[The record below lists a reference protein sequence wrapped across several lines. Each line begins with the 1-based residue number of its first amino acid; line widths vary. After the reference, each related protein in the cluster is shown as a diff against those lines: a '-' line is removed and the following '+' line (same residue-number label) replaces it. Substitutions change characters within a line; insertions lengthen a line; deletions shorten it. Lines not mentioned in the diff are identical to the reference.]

1 MRVCSPLTI
10 MAGVTREDSFDSFD
24 PEEPVIDPE
33 PENMLLPIKA
43 FDEMNAAIKW
53 QAEKIAMLNA
63 EIDLLNAKIAS
74 MTKLP

>member
-1 MRVCSPLTI
+1 
-10 MAGVTREDSFDSFD
+10 MASVTREDSFDSFD

>member
-1 MRVCSPLTI
+1 VRVCSPLTI

-33 PENMLLPIKA
+33 PHQMLLPIEA
-43 FDEMNAAIKW
+43 FDQMNAVIKA
-53 QAEKIAMLNA
+53 QAEEIARLNA
-63 EIDLLNAKIAS
+63 QIDLINAKIAS